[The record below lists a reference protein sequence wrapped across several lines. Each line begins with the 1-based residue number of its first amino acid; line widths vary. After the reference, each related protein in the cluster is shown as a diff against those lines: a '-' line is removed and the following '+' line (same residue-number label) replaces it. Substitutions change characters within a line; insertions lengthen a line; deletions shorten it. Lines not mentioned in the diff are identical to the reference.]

1 MGVVTHQQDRLA
13 GLMLGYSKEELNEM
27 TNAVGAAHDYTT
39 DESISDGLAK
49 AYAFLQGLWAEG
61 YFD

>member
-1 MGVVTHQQDRLA
+1 
-13 GLMLGYSKEELNEM
+13 MLGYSKEELNEM

-61 YFD
+61 YFEI